1 MAEKFIDMHM
11 HTTYSDGELTP
22 DELINLA
29 IENNIAVM
37 SITDHNTIDGM
48 KQVDRN
54 KEYIRKSGIEIINGI
69 ELTAKVPKGRMHILG
84 YDYDINNHE
93 LNNIMDKLK
102 DDSISRFLSILEQV
116 KRDYGINFHYT
127 DIQDL
132 INATHNLGRPDLAKL
147 LVKYDFAG
155 DINEAFDK
163 YLNPANDKIRGINKG
178 LNYQEC
184 FDIITN
190 SGGIPVIAHPKTL
203 KLSNE
208 EFENLLSDMIDKG
221 LRGIEVYHSTHTQ
234 EEINYYKKIAEKYGL
249 LISGGSDFH
258 GKSKPEINIGTGI
271 NNNLKIKKLS
281 LIDEIR
287 KRNGN

>member
-1 MAEKFIDMHM
+1 MGGRDAVLRSRSRSRHSGAGQTELQPLPLFQILMFIP
-11 HTTYSDGELTP
+11 LT
-22 DELINLA
+22 
-29 IENNIAVM
+29 
-37 SITDHNTIDGM
+37 
-48 KQVDRN
+48 K
-54 KEYIRKSGIEIINGI
+54 
-69 ELTAKVPKGRMHILG
+69 
-84 YDYDINNHE
+84 
-93 LNNIMDKLK
+93 
-102 DDSISRFLSILEQV
+102 
-116 KRDYGINFHYT
+116 
-127 DIQDL
+127 
-132 INATHNLGRPDLAKL
+132 
-147 LVKYDFAG
+147 G

-271 NNNLKIKKLS
+271 NNNLKIKRLS